1 MVEDAFVQADFP
13 ECPSAELAR
22 FLARKSVSG
31 NPEKAAKLISAY
43 LEWRRGIP
51 KWPAPPNDLPN
62 PFRFNGFARDGSRLL
77 LLLPCCINVDFKPDA
92 YCQQLVRHLDT
103 EAARRELGRWETGGE
118 RKLLFRTFQVE
129 RADTL
134 RFTVL
139 LDCRPHKALGYDA
152 KPVWRLWTHISAMA
166 KMFQAAPL

>member
-1 MVEDAFVQADFP
+1 MPLPEVDFP
-13 ECPSAELAR
+13 DCPSAELAR

-31 NPEKAAKLISAY
+31 NPEKAAKLISTY

-51 KWPAPPNDLPN
+51 KWPSPPTDLPN
-62 PFRFNGFARDGSRLL
+62 PFRFNGFARDGSRVL
-77 LLLPCCINVDFKPDA
+77 LLLPCCINIDFKPEA
-92 YCQQLVRHLDT
+92 YCQQLVRHLDM
-103 EAARRELGRWETGGE
+103 E
-118 RKLLFRTFQVE
+118 VE

-166 KMFQAAPL
+166 KMFQAPNQICFH